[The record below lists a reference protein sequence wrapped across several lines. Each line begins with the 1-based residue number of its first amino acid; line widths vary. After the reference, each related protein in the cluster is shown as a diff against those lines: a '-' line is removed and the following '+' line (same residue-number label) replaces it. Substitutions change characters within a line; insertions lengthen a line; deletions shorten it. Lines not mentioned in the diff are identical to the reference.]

1 MKDNPITYAYLE
13 TTNYCNLDCSFCNR
27 MGVIGPLKHMS
38 LEDWSKLLNGIKH
51 HPIEEA
57 KLMGMGEPFLHPQFD
72 DVVKKFKEVFPE
84 CFLIVSTNCQYN
96 IKEGLEFRRKFQES
110 LKYIDM
116 LYFSIDGYKEHY
128 ERDRAPAKWS
138 KLIKFLEDFKTI
150 NRYDCKFPVNYV
162 VNAYNVRDIEKVDK
176 LRIDNNLDELRLNIA
191 MIWSQDE
198 LMADKIET
206 SGYSKEDLNY
216 LKENWSK
223 NIMGKSKWDF
233 SDCFW
238 VKNAIYASVEGNVKM
253 CCLNTAAKPFGNLFK
268 NSIDEIRMNNRYQD
282 VKNGCETNK
291 PTEHCINCSYKEMIP
306 MLTYLNVNPDTDIKK
321 GTRVKI

>member
-1 MKDNPITYAYLE
+1 MKKITYAYLE

-27 MGVIGPLKHMS
+27 MEVIGPLKHMS
-38 LEDWSKLLNGIKH
+38 LEDWGKLLDGIKH

-57 KLMGMGEPFLHPQFD
+57 KLMGMGEPLLHPQFD
-72 DVVKKFKEVFPE
+72 EVCKMFKEVFPK
-84 CFLIVSTNCQYN
+84 CNLIVATNCQYN

-128 ERDRAPAKWS
+128 ERDRESAKWS

-176 LRIDNNLDELRLNIA
+176 LRIDNNLDELRLNLA